1 MTFLGVLISCTPE
14 KWTEEPTVMTD
25 IYRLENL
32 RDGLAIDVYRNLPLM
47 IEEKGNLL
55 TSFATSDFVDNSTNK
70 IYLRN
75 MYVMVR
81 ASQVWLNL

>member
-1 MTFLGVLISCTPE
+1 
-14 KWTEEPTVMTD
+14 MTD

-55 TSFATSDFVDNSTNK
+55 TSLPQAILLIIRQIKYTVFH
-70 IYLRN
+70 IL
-75 MYVMVR
+75 
-81 ASQVWLNL
+81 

>member
-1 MTFLGVLISCTPE
+1 MKKYFNYILMTFLGVLISCTPE

-70 IYLRN
+70 IYVFHIL
-75 MYVMVR
+75 
-81 ASQVWLNL
+81 